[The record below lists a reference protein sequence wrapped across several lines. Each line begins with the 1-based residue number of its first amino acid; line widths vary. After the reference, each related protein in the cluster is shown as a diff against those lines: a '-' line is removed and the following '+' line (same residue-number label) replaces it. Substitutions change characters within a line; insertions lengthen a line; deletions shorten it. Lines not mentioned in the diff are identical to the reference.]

1 MAIKVGGTTVIDN
14 DRNINVGIITAN
26 EYVGSG
32 DKLIFSPTITSFS
45 PVDDGTD
52 VSAYNTPNI
61 TITFDQPV
69 ANGVGKTAT
78 LRKNSFDG
86 EIVQS
91 HEIGVST
98 SVTISGQNLS
108 LNAGNLDYEQEYYWV
123 LPDGFVVNYVAGP
136 SGVLTTYNFTTENN
150 PVATGFN
157 PGIGQSQVGLT
168 TNFVITFDK
177 NVRAG
182 LGTIAIRLNSS
193 TGSLVTSFDVNTS
206 DRLTFNSNTLTID
219 PVDDLNYN
227 GTYYVVIPEDAV
239 AGYTG
244 IDTYFVDA
252 ENQPLTVQEFSPAPG
267 ATGLT
272 KTTVEQGI
280 SLTFDYPPLR
290 GFGTITLRSGSA
302 GGTIIESFDAEFS
315 PQIGISS
322 NTWTLTP
329 TDPLLYSQK
338 TIFPVIP
345 STAIDGYEG
354 ANIGGGTTS
363 YSFTTEFFLG
373 SFYAG
378 GYVIC
383 QSGGTRWLVAPSSAQ
398 VTRSWYC
405 RNDATTVA
413 QQVSGCTGWFV
424 PNCNQLKNPGSVCLT
439 YWDSYNPTR
448 YWSSTAHNSFSILA
462 CAVHVIYGN
471 GNIVGKNQGLPV
483 RAFRTVSY

>member
-1 MAIKVGGTTVIDN
+1 MAIKVGGTTVID
-14 DRNINVGIITAN
+14 DGININAGIITAN

-32 DKLIFSPTITSFS
+32 DKLIFSPSITSFS
-45 PVDDGTD
+45 PVDGVTD

-69 ANGVGKTAT
+69 TNGVGKTAT

-123 LPDGFVVNYVAGP
+123 LPDGFVTNYVAGP
-136 SGVLTTYNFTTENN
+136 SGVLTTYNFTTEDN

-267 ATGLT
+267 ATGIAR
-272 KTTVEQGI
+272 TTFETGI

-302 GGTIIESFDAEFS
+302 GGAIVESFDAATS
-315 PQIGISS
+315 PQIGVSS

-329 TDPLLYSQK
+329 IDSSLYSDK

-363 YSFTTEFFLG
+363 YSFSTNAFEGAALE
-373 SFYAG
+373 G
-378 GYVIC
+378 GYMIC
-383 QSGGTRWLVAPSSAQ
+383 QSGGTRWIVAPSSAE
-398 VTRSWYC
+398 VSRNWYVRS
-405 RNDATTVA
+405 NAITTA
-413 QQVSGCTGWFV
+413 QQVSGCSGWFV
-424 PNCNQLKNPGSVCLT
+424 PSVTQLQNPGYICRT
-439 YWDSYNPTR
+439 YWDSYSPST
-448 YWSSTAHNSFSILA
+448 YWSNTSFNKD
-462 CAVHVIYGN
+462 N
-471 GNIVGKNQGLPV
+471 GCWVSLTNGSSGRSFMTNTRCV
-483 RAFRTVSY
+483 RAFRCVSY